1 MSATAIESMYEPAG
15 WAQRVSRARAAV
27 KAASSLDE
35 LATVLNSPDFA
46 ALPLKDLVSL
56 PTFGG
61 ERPRGS
67 CVFSWDAGR
76 MLVMNEVADGFVIER
91 RAG

>member
-1 MSATAIESMYEPAG
+1 MSATAIESINEPAG
-15 WAQRVSRARAAV
+15 WTQRVSRARAAV

-46 ALPLKDLVSL
+46 ALPLKDLVTL
-56 PTFGG
+56 PTYGG
-61 ERPRGS
+61 DRPRGS